1 MVKMT
6 NSAVHP
12 TVKAPA
18 QEIETEDQDFKPLTR
33 EQAQKLRE
41 TSPSLSPWWVVAGQ
55 LAVGIVVA
63 SAAWAVT
70 GRRSVAWSA
79 LYGALAVVIPAAL
92 FVRGLRSQFSSM
104 NAATAAFGFFVWEAI
119 KIAVSVGMLFAA
131 PRLVADLDWLALLI
145 GLVVTLKV
153 YWVALLLRPKRKTD

>member
-1 MVKMT
+1 MVQTADLSVTMGLSVSVLFICLFYNIRIKGIGGWAHELV
-6 NSAVHP
+6 SAP
-12 TVKAPA
+12 
-18 QEIETEDQDFKPLTR
+18 FG
-33 EQAQKLRE
+33 
-41 TSPSLSPWWVVAGQ
+41 TSKNPVF
-55 LAVGIVVA
+55 AVI
-63 SAAWAVT
+63 
-70 GRRSVAWSA
+70 
-79 LYGALAVVIPAAL
+79 LAVVIPAAL